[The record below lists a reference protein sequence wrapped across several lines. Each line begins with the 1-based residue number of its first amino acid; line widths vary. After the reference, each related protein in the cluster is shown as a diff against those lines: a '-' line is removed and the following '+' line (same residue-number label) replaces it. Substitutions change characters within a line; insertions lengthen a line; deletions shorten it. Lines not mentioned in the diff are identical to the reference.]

1 MQDKDFLRNG
11 FCRDCFYF
19 ICSGRIIIL
28 ILKIYSFYDIILY
41 TSLKGMIDKMNET
54 IKEYEKKIR
63 ILFIFRIIMWII
75 CAGGCVYWIY
85 WSFKLYEMEEFD
97 AHIYATLFRPHFNI
111 GISISIIS
119 ITISL
124 VLRLIS
130 DRHKRALKSIL
141 CEVRE

>member
-1 MQDKDFLRNG
+1 
-11 FCRDCFYF
+11 
-19 ICSGRIIIL
+19 
-28 ILKIYSFYDIILY
+28 
-41 TSLKGMIDKMNET
+41 MNET
-54 IKEYEKKIR
+54 IKDYEKKIR

-85 WSFKLYEMEEFD
+85 WSFKLYEMEDFD